1 MNGIRHLDMD
11 DLILLGNL
19 LHGDTLAASARKLG
33 VTQPAIT
40 QRIRKIE
47 GVFGDNL
54 LVKSGRSLKL
64 TNKGR
69 AVCIKASEAM
79 KLMMNAV
86 EEAQTP
92 IADPIMPMN
101 LMSGDML

>member
-1 MNGIRHLDMD
+1 MD

-19 LHGDTLAASARKLG
+19 LNGDTLAASARKLG

-47 GVFGDNL
+47 GVFGDDL

-64 TNKGR
+64 TDKGR

-79 KLMMNAV
+79 KLMLVAV
-86 EEAQTP
+86 DEAMTP
-92 IADPIMPMN
+92 IAEPIVPMGV
-101 LMSGDML
+101 MSGDMI